1 MAEKK
6 ASNGTGARTS
16 SKDTRK
22 VHGSEGKKGRVDD
35 EPTEEMIRNVMHFG
49 VIEPIVVR
57 KNQETGK
64 TEVVAGRKRTK
75 ACREANRRLVAR
87 VEAPLRIAVV
97 IRPTADGSSGVG
109 GKHEHCDYFVLDLV
123 HDAHAFAALAAYA
136 TSCETD
142 YPALYD
148 DLTDRLAAQRS
159 CDWLSDECFKPAV
172 IQFEKGHWCCTEHAA
187 DFHRRGHKLGS
198 RAVSALMR
206 RGVDLGAR

>member
-1 MAEKK
+1 MTAGLVKPPSGASHRRDGEETPMAEKK

-75 ACREANRRLVAR
+75 ACREANRR
-87 VEAPLRIAVV
+87 
-97 IRPTADGSSGVG
+97 
-109 GKHEHCDYFVLDLV
+109 
-123 HDAHAFAALAAYA
+123 
-136 TSCETD
+136 
-142 YPALYD
+142 
-148 DLTDRLAAQRS
+148 
-159 CDWLSDECFKPAV
+159 
-172 IQFEKGHWCCTEHAA
+172 
-187 DFHRRGHKLGS
+187 
-198 RAVSALMR
+198 
-206 RGVDLGAR
+206 